1 MEAEEVLPLECSN
14 RLFPP
19 PLPPALL
26 SKEKKPESSLNRAR
40 FFLKLAP
47 VMPMPPPAEILLA
60 ESMALPPLEDAE
72 EEVEEEVEEEW
83 LLLRRLPLLLVA
95 RIEPLEP
102 MVTPSNRSSTAFS
115 AARFCPSHRRTSG
128 SSVKAE
134 GVLLLVKRMVNVCRG
149 E

>member
-1 MEAEEVLPLECSN
+1 MLLVFECSN
-14 RLFPP
+14 RL
-19 PLPPALL
+19 LTPALL

-47 VMPMPPPAEILLA
+47 VMPMPLAAEMLLA
-60 ESMALPPLEDAE
+60 ESRALPPLEDAE

-115 AARFCPSHRRTSG
+115 AARFCPSQRRTSG
-128 SSVKAE
+128 SRVKGE
-134 GVLLLVKRMVNVCRG
+134 EVLLLKRMVNEHRN
-149 E
+149 ERRR

>member
-1 MEAEEVLPLECSN
+1 MLECSK

-19 PLPPALL
+19 LLPPALL
-26 SKEKKPESSLNRAR
+26 SIEKKPESSLKRAR

-60 ESMALPPLEDAE
+60 ESLALPPLEDAE

-83 LLLRRLPLLLVA
+83 LLLRRLPLPLLLVA

-115 AARFCPSHRRTSG
+115 AARFCPSQRRTSG

-134 GVLLLVKRMVNVCRG
+134 EVLLLVKKDV